1 MLSLKTKSS
10 HSMSQQSES
19 LEKFNT
25 LSFDPVRNLLDITV
39 AFLQI
44 ISQSLALTIFDIYN
58 FS

>member
-1 MLSLKTKSS
+1 
-10 HSMSQQSES
+10 MSQQSES